1 MAARV
6 IDGRVLANQIDEE
19 TLSML
24 RKAAIQGARPSLA
37 VITVGSDAA
46 SYSYSIQ
53 KEKVASRLNIGYRNI
68 VKDENSEEDEI
79 IATVDELAADSQVDG
94 VLVHTPLPPRLDER
108 RVLDRIP
115 QMKDVDCAS
124 TYNMGRLYSGRPLH
138 PPATAQAVVEIL
150 VRSGFSPAG
159 KHVVVLGRSLVVGK
173 PLANLLIMKSQ
184 GGDATVTVCHSR
196 TVDVRAF
203 TRRADILVSA
213 IGRPAYLTKDM
224 VNPGTVVVD
233 VGINSIPDP
242 STKSGYRI
250 VGDVDYEGVSEV
262 ASAITPVPGGVGP
275 VTTSVLMKN
284 VARAHL
290 ARTDLLH
297 N

>member
-1 MAARV
+1 M
-6 IDGRVLANQIDEE
+6 
-19 TLSML
+19 
-24 RKAAIQGARPSLA
+24 PS
-37 VITVGSDAA
+37 
-46 SYSYSIQ
+46 
-53 KEKVASRLNIGYRNI
+53 
-68 VKDENSEEDEI
+68 
-79 IATVDELAADSQVDG
+79 
-94 VLVHTPLPPRLDER
+94 RLDER
-108 RVLDRIP
+108 RILDRIP

-124 TYNMGRLYSGRPLH
+124 TYNRGRLYSGKPLH
-138 PPATAQAVVEIL
+138 APATAQAVVEML

-173 PLANLLIMKSQ
+173 PLANLLMMKSA
-184 GGDATVTVCHSR
+184 GGDATVTVCHSK

-213 IGRPAYLTKDM
+213 LGRPSYVTRDM
-224 VNPGTVVVD
+224 VSPGTVVVD

-284 VARAHL
+284 VARAYL
-290 ARTDLLH
+290 SRQDLLH